1 MFKSKFNPISSFKF
15 INKDIMKVITY
26 LSKLFLFVVFLLF
39 STAFKE
45 VVITKSNVQLGSEKD
60 SIFSA
65 HIKKIYDSCQLNTK
79 GMTLEVFEKG
89 MTGFYNL
96 KNRGLVKKSILS
108 IVDFQKSSTTKRLW
122 VIDLKKSKVLF
133 HTLVAHGK
141 NTGED
146 QAIKFSDI
154 PNSYMS
160 SLGFYQ
166 TRETYIGKHGLSLVL
181 DGLDKGFNSNAK
193 DRSIVMHGAEYVCE
207 EFIQSN
213 GRLGRSQGCP
223 AVPPNEHKAI
233 IQAVEGGSILYV
245 YYPTSSY
252 RSIYLNRQFAI
263 DQFLKENKG

>member
-1 MFKSKFNPISSFKF
+1 
-15 INKDIMKVITY
+15 MKVFLY
-26 LSKLFLFVVFLLF
+26 SAKLLIFVVFLLC

-45 VVITKSNVQLGSEKD
+45 MGVCNSNTGKKSNAD
-60 SIFSA
+60 SIFTDYVTNLYQSI
-65 HIKKIYDSCQLNTK
+65 HLKET
-79 GMTLEVFEKG
+79 GMSYTVFEKG
-89 MTGFYNL
+89 ITGFYNL
-96 KNRGLVKKSILS
+96 KNRGLVKKNILS
-108 IVDFQKSSTTKRLW
+108 IVDFQKSSTNKRLW
-122 VIDLKKSKVLF
+122 VIDLKGSKVLF
-133 HTLVAHGK
+133 HTLVAHGR

-181 DGLDKGFNSNAK
+181 DGLDKGFNTNAK

-207 EFIQSN
+207 EFIQTN

-223 AVPPNEHKAI
+223 AVPPKEHKAI

-245 YYPTSSY
+245 HYPTPNY
-252 RSIYLNRQFAI
+252 RSMYLNRNEAI
-263 DQFLKENKG
+263 AQFLKEKRG

>member
-1 MFKSKFNPISSFKF
+1 
-15 INKDIMKVITY
+15 MKVISY
-26 LSKLFLFVVFLLF
+26 LSKLFLFVVILLI
-39 STAFKE
+39 STSFKE
-45 VVITKSNVQLGSEKD
+45 VAIPKSSTHAGVKKD
-60 SIFSA
+60 SIFAA
-65 HIKKIYDSCQLNTK
+65 HIKEIYDSCKLNKK
-79 GMTLEVFEKG
+79 GMSFEVFEKG

-96 KNRGLVKKSILS
+96 KNRGLVKKNILS
-108 IVDFQKSSTTKRLW
+108 IVDFQKSSTNKRLW
-122 VIDLKKSKVLF
+122 VIDLKNSTVLF

-181 DGLDKGFNSNAK
+181 DGLDKGFNANAK

-223 AVPPNEHKAI
+223 AVPPKEHKAI

-245 YYPTSSY
+245 YYPSSNY
-252 RSIYLNRQFAI
+252 RSIYLNRKDAI
-263 DQFLKENKG
+263 DQYIKEKYS